1 MGVKKYIQRSVYLG
15 FWMLVVC
22 MLGMVACS
30 PTEPDAKKYDDP
42 RDAFVGEY
50 DYTSTGNMDVY
61 MAGKKVYSTPF
72 DKDGSF
78 EIVKETEASKV
89 AIVGAIYG
97 DQDSIHAIVNG
108 NQLTLQDNS
117 ANYSN
122 DLGTIKM
129 MISYEPATLT
139 GNKLIWEADVMG
151 MGTFQSY
158 SITGEGHIS
167 MEATKRN

>member
-1 MGVKKYIQRSVYLG
+1 MRVKEYILALG
-15 FWMLVVC
+15 LLL
-22 MLGMVACS
+22 LGMTACS

-50 DYTSTGNMDVY
+50 DYTSIGDMDIY
-61 MAGKKVYSTPF
+61 IAGKKVYSTPF

-89 AIVGAIYG
+89 AIVGIIYG

-108 NQLTLQDNS
+108 NQLTLQNNS

-139 GNKLIWEADVMG
+139 GNKLVWEADVIG

-158 SITGEGHIS
+158 SITAEGHIS
-167 MEATKRN
+167 MEATKK

>member
-1 MGVKKYIQRSVYLG
+1 MRVKEYIPALG
-15 FWMLVVC
+15 LLL
-22 MLGMVACS
+22 LGMTACS

-50 DYTSTGNMDVY
+50 DYTSTGNMDIY
-61 MAGKKVYSTPF
+61 MAGSKVYSTPF

-158 SITGEGHIS
+158 SITGDGHIS
-167 MEATKRN
+167 LEATKRN

>member
-1 MGVKKYIQRSVYLG
+1 MFLHCWRIS
-15 FWMLVVC
+15 VVC
-22 MLGMVACS
+22 LAL
-30 PTEPDAKKYDDP
+30 EL
-42 RDAFVGEY
+42 F
-50 DYTSTGNMDVY
+50 
-61 MAGKKVYSTPF
+61 KVYSTPF

-89 AIVGAIYG
+89 AIVGIIYG

-108 NQLTLQDNS
+108 NQLTLQNNS

-139 GNKLIWEADVMG
+139 GNKLVWEADVIG

-158 SITGEGHIS
+158 SITAEGHIS
-167 MEATKRN
+167 MEATKK

>member
-15 FWMLVVC
+15 FWMLIVC
-22 MLGMVACS
+22 VLGMVACS
-30 PTEPDAKKYDDP
+30 PTEPEAKKYDDP

-50 DYTSTGNMDVY
+50 DYTSTGDMDVY

-122 DLGTIKM
+122 DLVTIKM

-158 SITGEGHIS
+158 SITGDGHIS
-167 MEATKRN
+167 LEATKRN

>member
-15 FWMLVVC
+15 FWMLIVC
-22 MLGMVACS
+22 VLGMVACS

-61 MAGKKVYSTPF
+61 MAGKKVYSMPF

-108 NQLTLQDNS
+108 DKLTLQDNS

-158 SITGEGHIS
+158 SITGDGHIS
-167 MEATKRN
+167 LEATKRN

>member
-15 FWMLVVC
+15 FWMLIVC

-122 DLGTIKM
+122 DLVTIKM

-158 SITGEGHIS
+158 SITGDGHIS
-167 MEATKRN
+167 LEATKRN